1 MKLHKRNGLLYSFLI
16 HFAAFC
22 IIYFGTPNFV
32 KNAPKERV
40 IAVEVMKVSDL
51 TNIPNR
57 AKSKKQ
63 SAQKDSPAT
72 QSEPKET
79 KPIKTEEAPPP
90 TPDKK
95 PDPSKK
101 ENVPQD
107 KKKVEP
113 SKNKNNKDD
122 KKVEKDKKKDSKKKT
137 TAKKSDPFS
146 DPSFMKTL
154 EESAKKS
161 RPSNELQD
169 ILEELESESDKPY
182 NPDMELSISEK
193 DLIVSTIQTQ
203 IHKSWYNNGLDTKD
217 LKVILRITFDIKGN
231 ILVVEPEYKNNPSP
245 LYPSFVENAIR
256 ATKMASPIKNLPA
269 DKFSSWENVE
279 LEFDPSDSIL

>member
-1 MKLHKRNGLLYSFLI
+1 MKPVKRNGLVYSFVI
-16 HFAAFC
+16 HFAVFC
-22 IIYFGTPNFV
+22 VLYLGAPDFI
-32 KNAPKERV
+32 KDAPKERV
-40 IAVEVMKVSDL
+40 IAVEVMKVSDI

-63 SAQKDSPAT
+63 SAQKDSPA
-72 QSEPKET
+72 SASDHKEAAV
-79 KPIKTEEAPPP
+79 KKAEEVPAPA
-90 TPDKK
+90 PDKK

-101 ENVPQD
+101 EKAPQD
-107 KKKVEP
+107 KKKSEP
-113 SKNKNNKDD
+113 SKD
-122 KKVEKDKKKDSKKKT
+122 KKSKENKAQTDKKKPQ
-137 TAKKSDPFS
+137 AKKNDPFS

-161 RPSNELQD
+161 RPSDELQD
-169 ILEELESESDKPY
+169 ILQELESESDKPY

-217 LKVILRITFDIKGN
+217 LKVILRITFDIDGN
-231 ILVVEPEYKNNPSP
+231 VLRVDPQHKNNPSP

-256 ATKMASPIKNLPA
+256 ATKMASPIMNLPK